1 MSPTETDP
9 GTDLAVAIPAAAT
22 ASPGRTGAGLGLLRD
37 VPVEISVEIGKTH
50 MRLADVYD
58 LAVGQVIE
66 LDRSVGA
73 PVDIVANDQVVI
85 ARGEVVEIGDEYGV
99 RITEIVPADT

>member
-1 MSPTETDP
+1 MNPADTDTVAGP
-9 GTDLAVAIPAAAT
+9 APEAAAVAAVSLARAAT
-22 ASPGRTGAGLGLLRD
+22 GLGLLRD

-50 MRLADVYD
+50 MRLADVYEM
-58 LAVGQVIE
+58 AVGQVIE
-66 LDRSVGA
+66 LDRPVGA

-99 RITEIVPADT
+99 RITEIVAGDA